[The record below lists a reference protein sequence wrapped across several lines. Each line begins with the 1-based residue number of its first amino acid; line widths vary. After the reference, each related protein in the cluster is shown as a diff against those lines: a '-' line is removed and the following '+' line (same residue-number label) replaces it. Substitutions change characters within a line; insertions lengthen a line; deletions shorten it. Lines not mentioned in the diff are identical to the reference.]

1 MGSPGRGRC
10 TWLGLLFTI
19 HPHLCLAPR
28 PAPRTTNH
36 YPLLE
41 LLYPQSQPQ
50 SQPQQNQQEQEE
62 QLRPPKRCAPP
73 RRQRVRRPSA
83 SVSSSDSSIP
93 GPTLRERSERGKWS
107 VTTSGASVT
116 LTAQTP
122 GGATVTLTLCL

>member
-41 LLYPQSQPQ
+41 LYPQSQP
-50 SQPQQNQQEQEE
+50 QNQQEQEE
-62 QLRPPKRCAPP
+62 QLRPPTRCAPP

-83 SVSSSDSSIP
+83 TGSSSDSSIP

-107 VTTSGASVT
+107 VTTSEIVT
-116 LTAQTP
+116 LTATDP
-122 GGATVTLTLCL
+122 RSATVTLTLCL